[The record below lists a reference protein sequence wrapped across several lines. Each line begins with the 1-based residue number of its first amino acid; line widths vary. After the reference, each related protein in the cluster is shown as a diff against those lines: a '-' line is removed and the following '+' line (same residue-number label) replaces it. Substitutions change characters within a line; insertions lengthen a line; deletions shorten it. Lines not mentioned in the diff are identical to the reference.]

1 MTYVVQRAVRFLA
14 LALLVVVVACGG
26 ASTPPV
32 GPAVGLPLVSPSASP
47 LPVAP
52 KYVAGSSETDAAVA
66 IEGDDPVWGA
76 RDALVTIVEFSDF
89 QCPFC
94 SKAYVTLEQVLKE
107 YGPNTVRLVFK
118 NEPLPFHPMARPTAE
133 AAVTVRALG
142 GNDAFWSFYRS
153 AFEGQKDLGPEAID
167 RWVSRSGVA
176 LNVFH
181 DALASH
187 RFTDKVDRDHALAQK
202 VGVNGTP
209 AFYINGVTL
218 VGAQPYEKFKELIEA
233 ELGKAKEALGKGV
246 SADKLYRT
254 LAAQNFKAPSDD
266 DDEHE
271 DTTTVW
277 RVPVGTSPTLGPA
290 TALVTIVE
298 FSDFQ
303 CPFCKRSE
311 PTLKALRAKYGN
323 DLRIVWKNEPLPF
336 HVRAVPA
343 ALFALEARAQKGDAG
358 FWDAHDR
365 LFDLPVRAA
374 PPPPP
379 VPTRGPATIEGG
391 VPKGAGTA
399 PAHPADP
406 PRPDDADLD
415 AIARAMGLDLA
426 KTHDAVA
433 KKKYQKILDEDS
445 DLGDDVS
452 ASGTPHFFINGRR
465 LVGAQPIEKFI
476 PIIDEEIVKARKLLA
491 ATGVAQTGIYDELMK
506 AGKAPPPPERIAVSA
521 VAGAPIRGAANAPV
535 TIIEF
540 SDFQCPYCK
549 RVEETL
555 TEVLKNYAGKV
566 RLQWRNFP
574 LKTMHPAAELA
585 AEAGVEAYKQ
595 KGNDGFWKL
604 HDLLYAN
611 SPDGLER
618 VKIEGYAKTAG
629 LDPKRFAAALD
640 GASNA
645 AAVDADL
652 AAGKALQISGTPH
665 FFING
670 YVLSG
675 AQPYGKFRRFIDLA
689 LAETAAGKK
698 P

>member
-1 MTYVVQRAVRFLA
+1 MNYPVQRAVRFLV
-14 LALLVVVVACGG
+14 LSFLVILVACGG
-26 ASTPPV
+26 ASSAPK
-32 GPAVGLPLVSPSASP
+32 GPEVGLPLVHQGASP
-47 LPVAP
+47 LPAAP
-52 KYVAGSSETDAAVA
+52 KYVADSSEVDAAIPINA
-66 IEGDDPVWGA
+66 EDPVWGA
-76 RDALVTIVEFSDF
+76 RNALVTIVEFSDF
-89 QCPFC
+89 QCPYC
-94 SKAYVTLEQVLKE
+94 SKAYATIEQLLKE
-107 YGPNTVRLVFK
+107 YGPSTVRLVFK
-118 NEPLPFHPMARPTAE
+118 NDPLGFHPMARPAAE

-153 AFEGQKDLGPEAID
+153 AFEEQKDLSPAAID

-176 LNVFH
+176 VNAFREAV
-181 DALASH
+181 ATR
-187 RFTDKVDRDHALAQK
+187 RFTDKVDKDLALAEK

-209 AFYINGVTL
+209 QFFINGVAL
-218 VGAQPYEKFKELIEA
+218 GGAQPYETFKQTIDA
-233 ELGKAKEALGKGV
+233 ELAKAKEALGKGV
-246 SADKLYRT
+246 AADRLYVT
-254 LAAQNFKAPSDD
+254 VAAQNFKVPTDD
-266 DDEHE
+266 DGE
-271 DTTTVW
+271 DTTTVF

-303 CPFCKRSE
+303 CPFCKKSE
-311 PTLKALRAKYGN
+311 PTLKALRAKYGA

-365 LFDLPVRAA
+365 LFDLPARAASTA

-379 VPTRGPATIEGG
+379 RPA
-391 VPKGAGTA
+391 PKGVGAPPTA
-399 PAHPADP
+399 APADP

-415 AIARAMGLDLA
+415 TIAQAMGLNLA

-433 KKKYQKILDEDS
+433 KKKYQKTLDEDA
-445 DLGDDVS
+445 DAGDDVS

-465 LVGAQPIEKFI
+465 LVGAQPLERFI
-476 PIIDEEIVKARKLLA
+476 PIIDEEILKAKKLLA
-491 ATGVAQTGIYDELMK
+491 SGIAPTALYDELMK
-506 AGKAPPPPERIAVSA
+506 AGKAPPPPERMAVTP
-521 VAGAPIRGAANAPV
+521 VTNAPIRGAANAPV

-555 TEVLKNYAGKV
+555 TEVLKTYAGKV

-574 LKTMHPAAELA
+574 LKSMHPRAQMSAEAA
-585 AEAGVEAYKQ
+585 AEAFKE
-595 KGNDGFWKL
+595 KGNDGFWKM

-611 SPDGLER
+611 AAETDGLER
-618 VKIEGYAKTAG
+618 AKLDAYAKTVG

-640 GASNA
+640 GATNA
-645 AAVDADL
+645 ATVDSDL
-652 AAGKALQISGTPH
+652 AAGTALQITGTPH

-670 YVLSG
+670 FVLSG
-675 AQPYGKFRRFIDLA
+675 AQPYGKFRRTIDLA
-689 LAETAAGKK
+689 LAEIAAGKK

>member
-1 MTYVVQRAVRFLA
+1 MQRAVRFLA
-14 LALLVVVVACGG
+14 LALLVVLVACGG
-26 ASTPPV
+26 ASTPPN
-32 GPAVGLPLVSPSASP
+32 GPVVGLPLVSPSASP

-66 IEGDDPVWGA
+66 IEIDDPVWGA

-89 QCPFC
+89 QCPYC
-94 SKAYVTLEQVLKE
+94 SKAYGTVEQLLKE

-133 AAVTVRALG
+133 AAVTVRGLG

-153 AFEGQKDLGPEAID
+153 AFEEQKDLSAAAID

-209 AFYINGVTL
+209 AFYINGVPL

-246 SADKLYRT
+246 TADRLYRT
-254 LAAQNFKAPSDD
+254 LAAQNFKVPADD

-277 RVPVGTSPTLGPA
+277 RVPIGTSPTLGPA

-323 DLRIVWKNEPLPF
+323 DLRLVWKNEPLPF
-336 HVRAVPA
+336 HVRAAPA
-343 ALFALEARAQKGDAG
+343 ALFALEARAEKGDAG

-379 VPTRGPATIEGG
+379 SPGPAPSGAIGG
-391 VPKGAGTA
+391 ATGGAGTA

-406 PRPDDADLD
+406 PRPDDTDLD
-415 AIARAMGLDLA
+415 AIARAMGLNLA
-426 KTHDAVA
+426 KTRDAVA
-433 KKKYQKILDEDS
+433 KKKYEKVLDEDS
-445 DLGDDVS
+445 DLGDDVN

-465 LVGAQPIEKFI
+465 LVGAQPVEKFV
-476 PIIDEEIVKARKLLA
+476 PIIDEEIAKGRKLLA
-491 ATGVAQTGIYDELMK
+491 AGTAATAVYDELMK
-506 AGKAPPPPERIAVSA
+506 AGKTPPPPERHAVSA
-521 VAGAPIRGAANAPV
+521 VVGAPIRGAANAPV

-549 RVEETL
+549 RAEETL
-555 TEVLKNYAGKV
+555 AEVLKNYAGKV

-574 LKTMHPAAELA
+574 LKGMHPKAELA
-585 AEAGVEAYKQ
+585 AEAGMEAYKQ
-595 KGNDGFWKL
+595 KGNDGFWKM

-611 SPDGLER
+611 AADTDGLER
-618 VKIEGYAKTAG
+618 AKLDGYAKIVG

-645 AAVDADL
+645 ATVDADL
-652 AAGKALQISGTPH
+652 AAGQALQISGTPH

-670 YVLSG
+670 FVLSG
-675 AQPYGKFRRFIDLA
+675 AQPYAKFRRFIDMA
-689 LAETAAGKK
+689 LAESAAGKK